1 MADILQ
7 PTQTQAQAQ
16 AQTQSTPPSYSD
28 KEIVG
33 EEECIEYEIEEVTLG
48 EDDELL
54 EEEILEEET
63 VASDEEDLE
72 LKPVP
77 AAWTTGEEH
86 LDPNDSDGSF
96 ELDIKEQKHL
106 IGMSELTLG
115 SVMHEEPASAS
126 AISTDADKAAT
137 AATTSSTLNND
148 DDDDDD
154 DDEPFL
160 SEILATSKI
169 QASNSMRRG
178 DSFRRTAPTLTMI
191 VETPESS
198 TTLETKSQHQ
208 QKKQQQP
215 PPSRHSL
222 TQNKSNTTEQT
233 ALTASS
239 TSSNEYETPLTKS
252 QQTAFKSP
260 TTPRTKRLGGKKKK
274 RSNSQEKL
282 MQRDPPILD
291 KNSPRR
297 INMDNDDDDDDD
309 DDNESVHSFPENKT
323 SALSD
328 PPGTKS
334 PGAIAR
340 AWMQSAKNK
349 MSRTLSGRFTA
360 RKSVAAPP
368 KSRDSSRKS
377 HDSSKMSR
385 TSSEPRDSSKKS
397 NGTRDSSTKSN
408 HDSSRKSHDLSSE
421 FSKEERERPKL
432 SKKKSARKTKTDE
445 DSKKKEERPKLLKKN
460 SSKRLQ
466 KTNSKKK
473 LQEKMD
479 GEDFNEKR
487 EERPKLLKKS
497 SSKRLQKTNSK
508 KKLQEK
514 MDGEDFNEKREE
526 RPKLLK
532 KSSSKRLQ
540 KTNSKKKLQE
550 KMDGED
556 FNEKREE
563 RPKLL
568 KKSSSKRLKKT
579 NSKQKLQEKEVDGIN
594 PPRVPRK
601 GSKKPTV
608 TTDDQNDP
616 TQEDAAATSPTKIFD
631 YKDSPRKGSK
641 KPAVTTDDQNDPTQ
655 EDATATSPT
664 KTFDF
669 KDSPRK
675 RHRGSKSSYNMDRDD
690 EEDKQDHDKR
700 ASLKKSNSKKL
711 KKKTSKKQLDDGAM
725 KSTKKKRKKKRL
737 DPPPL
742 SDDGNDSERTPRANN
757 KNPVKFDKKL
767 NSSNLEAM
775 KSPSDD
781 DDNYAR
787 KPESF
792 SDFAKASATKR
803 LVNQAMSPQS
813 FRNVVAANDAK
824 RLSSVEDFPA
834 FVEEWHDSFG
844 SNAKN
849 EEAMNARQE
858 TPTSPFHDL
867 SKDPD
872 FHATVQKSMKQIASG
887 VESSDDDDNS
897 ERSAERPT
905 NTTSPKIPTGKLQE
919 LSQGLEKKRLN
930 DDNSSGSSI
939 SAGQSNDSDSAA
951 GFNGASTDESDD
963 YRGPGSFSNL
973 SLGPE
978 QVKSLDAHLQE
989 QGLPTILN
997 VGDNRS
1003 LDTLSMGEESYVQDL
1018 IHQQATRNQ
1027 KVKEESLEDALGLYK
1042 KALEKFNLPDNES
1055 LFIEIFNQ
1063 VLKENTAKWEEK
1075 FQEQDDLLLEM
1086 LEEREEK
1093 EKEEQE
1099 EKKKA
1104 GLNGVHKEQNEEP
1117 RNDDSSSPDIV
1128 TSPSDNIQTLKR
1140 INSTGFLEDKMQS
1153 EKAQIIQRRNSAG
1166 AASEQDNSPY
1176 ELKFESWRRVAIEHK
1191 R

>member
-7 PTQTQAQAQ
+7 PTQTQAQ

-479 GEDFNEKR
+479 GEDFNEKK
-487 EERPKLLKKS
+487 EERP
-497 SSKRLQKTNSK
+497 T
-508 KKLQEK
+508 
-514 MDGEDFNEKREE
+514 
-526 RPKLLK
+526 
-532 KSSSKRLQ
+532 
-540 KTNSKKKLQE
+540 
-550 KMDGED
+550 
-556 FNEKREE
+556 
-563 RPKLL
+563 LL

-631 YKDSPRKGSK
+631 YKDSPRKGSQ

>member
-7 PTQTQAQAQ
+7 PTQTQAQ

-115 SVMHEEPASAS
+115 SVMHEEPASTS

-137 AATTSSTLNND
+137 AATAATTSSTLNN

-479 GEDFNEKR
+479 GEDFNEKK
-487 EERPKLLKKS
+487 EERP
-497 SSKRLQKTNSK
+497 T
-508 KKLQEK
+508 
-514 MDGEDFNEKREE
+514 
-526 RPKLLK
+526 
-532 KSSSKRLQ
+532 
-540 KTNSKKKLQE
+540 
-550 KMDGED
+550 
-556 FNEKREE
+556 
-563 RPKLL
+563 LL